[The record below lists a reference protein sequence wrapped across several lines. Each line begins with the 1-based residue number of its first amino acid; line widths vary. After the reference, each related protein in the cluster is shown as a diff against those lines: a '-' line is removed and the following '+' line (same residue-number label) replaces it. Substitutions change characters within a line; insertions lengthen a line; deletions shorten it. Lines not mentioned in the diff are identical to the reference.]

1 METDEPEQK
10 DKTVLVQIKS
20 ENGEIIGDS
29 LDLPQSLTPHHLQL
43 ICNALL
49 QKVMQSFTPS

>member
-1 METDEPEQK
+1 MEAGNEAD

-20 ENGEIIGDS
+20 ETGEVIGDH
-29 LDLPQSLTPHHLQL
+29 LDLSRRVTPHQLQL

-49 QKVMQSFTPS
+49 QKVG